1 MELQHEFTVP
11 VPVERAWE
19 ILNDVEGIAPC
30 MPGAAVDEVRPAQ
43 DGGQVEVD
51 GRVKVKLGPIS
62 VTYSGTATFLE
73 VDEAARRLV
82 VKAAGKETRGSGTA
96 NATITA
102 VLTDKGESTTVA
114 VTTDLAITGKPA
126 QFARGVM
133 VDVSNKLLGQF
144 VDCLSAKI
152 TAPETPEPAPSIPGY
167 STPAGEADD
176 ADPTG
181 VSAAGAAGRAPA
193 SAPESGYSPG
203 GSAGANGTR
212 ATPRTIPPQRTEPE
226 AIDLLGTAGTPVLKR
241 LAPLAGVV
249 VVLLFLL
256 ARRRK

>member
-1 MELQHEFTVP
+1 MQLEHEFTVP
-11 VPVERAWE
+11 VPIERAWE

-30 MPGAAVDEVRPAQ
+30 MPGAVVDEVRGA
-43 DGGQVEVD
+43 DAGGQVEVD

-73 VDEAARRLV
+73 VDETGRRLV

-102 VLTDKGESTTVA
+102 MLKDGGDSTTVA

-152 TAPETPEPAPSIPGY
+152 TAPPESSVFAPVPEANGTTPI
-167 STPAGEADD
+167 T
-176 ADPTG
+176 
-181 VSAAGAAGRAPA
+181 A
-193 SAPESGYSPG
+193 SAPQAATPI
-203 GSAGANGTR
+203 NGQG
-212 ATPRTIPPQRTEPE
+212 TPRTIPPQQRREPE

-241 LAPLAGVV
+241 VVPLVAVIA
-249 VVLLFLL
+249 VLLFVLK
-256 ARRRK
+256 RRRA

>member
-30 MPGAAVDEVRPAQ
+30 MPGAVVDEVRTA
-43 DGGQVEVD
+43 DGGQIEVD
-51 GRVKVKLGPIS
+51 GRVKVKLGPIQ
-62 VTYSGTATFLE
+62 VTYRCTATFLE

-102 VLTDKGESTTVA
+102 VLTDKGDSTSVA
-114 VTTDLAITGKPA
+114 VTTELAITGKPA

-133 VDVSNKLLGQF
+133 VDVSNKLLGMF

-152 TAPETPEPAPSIPGY
+152 TAPAPAVEDTPLVELAP
-167 STPAGEADD
+167 
-176 ADPTG
+176 DPVAATAE
-181 VSAAGAAGRAPA
+181 SAAGTAPGAATKAA
-193 SAPESGYSPG
+193 TSV
-203 GSAGANGTR
+203 NGQ
-212 ATPRTIPPQRTEPE
+212 ATPRTIPQQRPEPE
-226 AIDLLGTAGTPVLKR
+226 AFDLLGTAGTPVLKR
-241 LAPLAGVV
+241 VVPLVAVV
-249 VVLLFLL
+249 AVLLFLL
-256 ARRRK
+256 KRRRS

>member
-11 VPVERAWE
+11 VPIERAWE

-102 VLTDKGESTTVA
+102 VLKDGGDSTTVA

-152 TAPETPEPAPSIPGY
+152 TAPSELPPIPGY
-167 STPAGEADD
+167 AVPPGDVDD
-176 ADPTG
+176 VDPTG
-181 VSAAGAAGRAPA
+181 VSAAGAAGRSPQA
-193 SAPESGYSPG
+193 SPESGYSPQ
-203 GSAGANGTR
+203 
-212 ATPRTIPPQRTEPE
+212 ATAHGKPQTIPPQQRREPE

-241 LAPLAGVV
+241 AAPLVGAVL
-249 VVLLFLL
+249 VLLFLL
-256 ARRRK
+256 RRRRG

>member
-1 MELQHEFTVP
+1 MQLQHEFTVP

-30 MPGAAVDEVRPAQ
+30 MPGAIVDEVRSPE
-43 DGGQVEVD
+43 GGQVEVD
-51 GRVKVKLGPIS
+51 GRVKVKLGPIA

-102 VLTDKGESTTVA
+102 VLTDKGDATSVA

-152 TAPETPEPAPSIPGY
+152 TAPPAADVELAVELAVEPIAAPVGEAA
-167 STPAGEADD
+167 TPANGQ
-176 ADPTG
+176 
-181 VSAAGAAGRAPA
+181 
-193 SAPESGYSPG
+193 SPG
-203 GSAGANGTR
+203 TTR
-212 ATPRTIPPQRTEPE
+212 TATSSRTIPAQRAEPE
-226 AIDLLGTAGTPVLKR
+226 AIDLMGAAGAPVLKR
-241 LAPLAGVV
+241 LIPLAGVV
-249 VVLLFLL
+249 AVLLFLL
-256 ARRRK
+256 RRRRH

>member
-11 VPVERAWE
+11 VPVERTWE

-30 MPGAAVDEVRPAQ
+30 MPGAIVDEVRTG

-51 GRVKVKLGPIS
+51 GRVKVKLGPIQ
-62 VTYSGTATFLE
+62 VTYRGTATFLE
-73 VDEAARRLV
+73 VDPGGRRLV

-102 VLTDKGESTTVA
+102 VLTDKGDSTSVA

-133 VDVSNKLLGQF
+133 VDVSQKLLGQF

-152 TAPETPEPAPSIPGY
+152 TAPPEPLV
-167 STPAGEADD
+167 EL
-176 ADPTG
+176 
-181 VSAAGAAGRAPA
+181 
-193 SAPESGYSPG
+193 APEPVLAPG
-203 GSAGANGTR
+203 ETAAAPTAAVNGQ
-212 ATPRTIPPQRTEPE
+212 ASPRTIPPQQRPEPE
-226 AIDLLGTAGTPVLKR
+226 AIDLLGTAGSPVLKR
-241 LAPLAGVV
+241 LAPVAAVV
-249 VVLLFLL
+249 AVLLFLL
-256 ARRRK
+256 KRRRS

>member
-30 MPGAAVDEVRPAQ
+30 MPGAVVDEVRTAD
-43 DGGQVEVD
+43 DGKVEVD
-51 GRVKVKLGPIS
+51 GRVKVKLGPIQ
-62 VTYSGTATFLE
+62 VTYRGTATFLE
-73 VDEAARRLV
+73 ADEAARRLV

-102 VLTDKGESTTVA
+102 QLIDKGDSTSVA

-133 VDVSNKLLGQF
+133 VDVSQKLLGQF

-152 TAPETPEPAPSIPGY
+152 TAPPEPLV
-167 STPAGEADD
+167 EL
-176 ADPTG
+176 
-181 VSAAGAAGRAPA
+181 
-193 SAPESGYSPG
+193 APEPVVAPG
-203 GSAGANGTR
+203 ETAPPGLLRVPPLPSTARHPPG
-212 ATPRTIPPQRTEPE
+212 PIPPQQRPEPE
-226 AIDLLGTAGTPVLKR
+226 AIDLLGTAGSPVLKR
-241 LAPLAGVV
+241 LAPVV
-249 VVLLFLL
+249 AVVAALVFLL
-256 ARRRK
+256 KRRRS

>member
-11 VPVERAWE
+11 VPVQRAWE

-30 MPGAAVDEVRPAQ
+30 MPGAIVDEVRHPE
-43 DGGQVEVD
+43 GGQVQVD

-62 VTYSGTATFLE
+62 VTYNGTATFLE
-73 VDEAARRLV
+73 VDEVARKLV

-102 VLTDKGESTTVA
+102 VLTDKGDSTSVA

-133 VDVSNKLLGQF
+133 VDVSNKLVGQF

-152 TAPETPEPAPSIPGY
+152 TAPVEPVAAETATGT
-167 STPAGEADD
+167 TPI
-176 ADPTG
+176 T
-181 VSAAGAAGRAPA
+181 A
-193 SAPESGYSPG
+193 SAPQ
-203 GSAGANGTR
+203 SAASVNGLG
-212 ATPRTIPPQRTEPE
+212 TPRSIPPRAEPE

-241 LAPLAGVV
+241 LVPLVAVIT
-249 VVLLFLL
+249 VLLFLL
-256 ARRRK
+256 KRRRA

>member
-30 MPGAAVDEVRPAQ
+30 MPGAVVDEVRSAEA
-43 DGGQVEVD
+43 GGQVQVD

-102 VLTDKGESTTVA
+102 VLTDKGDSTSVA

-152 TAPETPEPAPSIPGY
+152 TAPAET
-167 STPAGEADD
+167 
-176 ADPTG
+176 
-181 VSAAGAAGRAPA
+181 AAGTTPITA
-193 SAPESGYSPG
+193 SAPQ
-203 GSAGANGTR
+203 AAANGHG
-212 ATPRTIPPQRTEPE
+212 TPRAIPPRAEPE

-241 LAPLAGVV
+241 LVPVAAVV
-249 VVLLFLL
+249 AVLLFLL
-256 ARRRK
+256 KRRRA

>member
-1 MELQHEFTVP
+1 MKLEHSFTVP
-11 VPVERAWE
+11 IPVEHTWE

-30 MPGAAVDEVRPAQ
+30 MPGAIVDEVRAAEG
-43 DGGQVEVD
+43 DKNIEVD
-51 GRVKVKLGPIS
+51 GRVKVKLGPIQ

-73 VDEAARRLV
+73 VDKDARRLV

-102 VLTDKGESTTVA
+102 VLTDGGDSTTVN

-152 TAPETPEPAPSIPGY
+152 TAVEEPAEAPSGSELEVDPIGAPV
-167 STPAGEADD
+167 D
-176 ADPTG
+176 APSGAT
-181 VSAAGAAGRAPA
+181 AANGRAP
-193 SAPESGYSPG
+193 
-203 GSAGANGTR
+203 GATKTA
-212 ATPRTIPPQRTEPE
+212 ATPRTIPPQREPE
-226 AIDLLGTAGTPVLKR
+226 AIDLLGAAGSPVLKR
-241 LAPLAGVV
+241 LAPVALVV
-249 VVLLFLL
+249 LVLLFLL
-256 ARRRK
+256 RRRRG

>member
-30 MPGAAVDEVRPAQ
+30 MPGAAVDEVRPAK

-102 VLTDKGESTTVA
+102 VLVDKGDSTTVA

-152 TAPETPEPAPSIPGY
+152 TAPPAIPGY
-167 STPAGEADD
+167 SVPPGETDD

-181 VSAAGAAGRAPA
+181 VSAAGAVGTAPA
-193 SAPESGYSPG
+193 TAPQSGYSAG
-203 GSAGANGTR
+203 GQAGGGL

-226 AIDLLGTAGTPVLKR
+226 AIDLLGTAGSPVLKR
-241 LAPLAGVV
+241 LAPVVGVV
-249 VVLLFLL
+249 AMLLFLL
-256 ARRRK
+256 KRRRG

>member
-11 VPVERAWE
+11 VPVERTWE

-30 MPGAAVDEVRPAQ
+30 MPGAVVDEVRTG
-43 DGGQVEVD
+43 DGGKVEVD
-51 GRVKVKLGPIS
+51 GRVKVKLGPIQ
-62 VTYSGTATFLE
+62 VTYRGTATFLE
-73 VDEAARRLV
+73 VDPGGRRLV

-102 VLTDKGESTTVA
+102 VLTDKGDSTSVA

-152 TAPETPEPAPSIPGY
+152 TAPADESPLVELAPDPVAAPG
-167 STPAGEADD
+167 E
-176 ADPTG
+176 
-181 VSAAGAAGRAPA
+181 GAAPAAPRQ
-193 SAPESGYSPG
+193 SPP
-203 GSAGANGTR
+203 SANGQASRRT
-212 ATPRTIPPQRTEPE
+212 TPSQPRPEPE
-226 AIDLLGTAGTPVLKR
+226 AIDLLGTAGSPVLKR
-241 LAPLAGVV
+241 LAPLVV
-249 VVLLFLL
+249 GLAVVLFLL
-256 ARRRK
+256 RRRRH